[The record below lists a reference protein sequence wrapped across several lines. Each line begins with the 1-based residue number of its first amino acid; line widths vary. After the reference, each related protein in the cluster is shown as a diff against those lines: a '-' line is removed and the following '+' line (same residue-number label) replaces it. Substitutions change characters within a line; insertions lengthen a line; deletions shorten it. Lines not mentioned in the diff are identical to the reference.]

1 MVEWVGSWIRD
12 RGLAEADAGKVE
24 NMGGKYCGQAS
35 LAAVAAPICS

>member
-24 NMGGKYCGQAS
+24 NMGGKSTADKHLLQQ
-35 LAAVAAPICS
+35 